1 MRGAG
6 VLGLQRTWHV
16 PLSIRGDG
24 GAELTF
30 DGLRDQQ
37 HAQNY
42 VTPGMGA
49 RWVADSGGQITLE
62 Q

>member
-1 MRGAG
+1 M
-6 VLGLQRTWHV
+6 